1 MRNIRLILE
10 YDGTNYLGWQKQPKG
25 VTVQGTVEEAISK
38 LTKEEINV
46 IGCSRT
52 DSKVHAKRYVCNFTT
67 NSKIPAKSFREALN
81 FYLPEDIAVIEAEEA
96 EENFH
101 ARYDS
106 IGKMYSYTIINTK
119 SRMPICRNFSY
130 HVKHELNIDKMKEAA
145 KFFIGTHDFKAF
157 RNLGSS
163 VKTTTRTITKL
174 DILQEGEYI
183 KIYIAADGFLY
194 NMVRIIVGTL
204 IDIGMEK
211 KHPEDIETILK
222 IGERKN
228 AGKTC
233 PPQGLCLVEV
243 YYK

>member
-1 MRNIRLILE
+1 
-10 YDGTNYLGWQKQPKG
+10 
-25 VTVQGTVEEAISK
+25 
-38 LTKEEINV
+38 
-46 IGCSRT
+46 
-52 DSKVHAKRYVCNFTT
+52 
-67 NSKIPAKSFREALN
+67 
-81 FYLPEDIAVIEAEEA
+81 
-96 EENFH
+96 
-101 ARYDS
+101 
-106 IGKMYSYTIINTK
+106 
-119 SRMPICRNFSY
+119 MPMCRNFSY

-145 KFFIGTHDFKAF
+145 KFFIGTHDFRAF

-163 VKTTTRTITKL
+163 VKTTTRTVTKL

>member
-1 MRNIRLILE
+1 MRNIKLILE

-25 VTVQGTVEEAISK
+25 TTVQGAVEEAISN
-38 LTKEEINV
+38 LTKEEASI

-52 DSKVHAKRYVCNFTT
+52 DSKVHAKRYVCNFKT
-67 NSKIPAKSFREALN
+67 NSTIPAARFREALN
-81 FYLPEDIAVIEAEEA
+81 FYLPEDISIMESEEV
-96 EENFH
+96 EEDFH

-106 IGKMYSYTIINTK
+106 RGKMYSYTIVSSK
-119 SRMPICRNFSY
+119 SRMPMCRNFTY
-130 HVKHELNIDKMKEAA
+130 HIKSELNIDRMKAA
-145 KFFIGTHDFKAF
+145 AEVFIGTHDFEAF

-163 VKTTTRTITKL
+163 VKTTIRTITKL
-174 DILQEGEYI
+174 DIVQENEYI

-204 IDIGMEK
+204 IDVGMGK
-211 KHPEDIETILK
+211 KDTEDIKKILDSK
-222 IGERKN
+222 NRKN

-243 YYK
+243 YYE